1 MPKSFLLS
9 LNCNN
14 KSILYSIQ
22 QQSAR
27 SYFKNLL
34 NIKGLVCTFVLV
46 LVVLVLVLDDSVWD
60 FPWHCD
66 LIQENQFRLNKT
78 KEEGRPT
85 YVVAHDSYFTK
96 EIWNKNIFLKCRF
109 NTDLYEP
116 AFLYIFLHNY
126 IETVKKSYLK

>member
-22 QQSAR
+22 QQCQIIFQKVTQYKR
-27 SYFKNLL
+27 P
-34 NIKGLVCTFVLV
+34 GLYVRTGA
-46 LVVLVLVLDDSVWD
+46 
-60 FPWHCD
+60 
-66 LIQENQFRLNKT
+66 
-78 KEEGRPT
+78 GRPCTGTWWFCMRLSMTLWPNSREPIQTKQNQRGRKT
-85 YVVAHDSYFTK
+85 YLCSIVVRYFIK
-96 EIWNKNIFLKCRF
+96 KIWNKNICLKCRF